1 MDKKSINRISVF
13 LIIISFT
20 VIFAVPVA
28 NAGDFLKE
36 FPAMM
41 CDQINTGVI
50 DVVQKNLSPTNAL
63 FYAATTGK
71 VKIDETTETKVAVD
85 PSTVNSAA
93 GNGAVTANTNNTNAD
108 ATNGNA
114 NTKKEGSSALD
125 AIGTFMTFEY
135 GIAGIIVTIFCFYG
149 MVDNIAKGQD
159 PMQCIEKTLLEVSLS
174 MVLFINIPTILG
186 YIVDIGV
193 EFINTITKSVAGVQ
207 PEGITCNA
215 ICGQDNPKGTKWL
228 KCIIVLLIPWVASV
242 FMSVAAKVISY
253 SLILEIGVRRAF
265 APLACCDIV
274 REGLRSPGVRYL
286 KKYFA
291 CFLKIC
297 ACLMIC
303 LFVNACSSI
312 MITSGSIDDPVG
324 FIEYVIS
331 TIAFGFAALEMM
343 FKTGEIV
350 NDVVGVL

>member
-1 MDKKSINRISVF
+1 MDKKSINRISIF
-13 LIIISFT
+13 LIIISFI

-28 NAGDFLKE
+28 NAGDFLKK

-50 DVVQKNLSPTNAL
+50 DVVQKNLTPDNAL
-63 FYAATTGK
+63 FQAATTGK
-71 VKIDETTETKVAVD
+71 VKVDETTENKVSVD
-85 PSTVNSAA
+85 ASTVNHVA
-93 GNGAVTANTNNTNAD
+93 GNGAVSAGANAGTTTEKAD
-108 ATNGNA
+108 
-114 NTKKEGSSALD
+114 TKQEGSSALD
-125 AIGTFMTFEY
+125 AIGKFMTFEY

-193 EFINTITKSVAGVQ
+193 EFINTITNSVAGVQ
-207 PEGITCNA
+207 PEGITCKA
-215 ICGQDNPKGTKWL
+215 ICDSDNPSGTKWL

-253 SLILEIGVRRAF
+253 SLILEIGIRRAF